1 MATSFVVIST
11 DLRRA
16 TVKFP
21 SGGYMIDVLEEACTK
36 LKLNAEAYQLKHANK
51 VINLADRISMMRLPQ
66 GAKLEL
72 VLKSKTPTAVTV
84 ALRLPP
90 SEAGLGLPNN
100 RVTAKV
106 RNDTPLWKLL
116 RHLEEEADGA
126 KQAGLNIT
134 ARGVPRTSHTGAA
147 VAAGSAVGSGSG
159 QLYWESPV
167 LKFAGR
173 ELSSLGDFRKTL
185 SQVGIDT
192 GSQQILLE
200 FRISDMTLQEAMEA
214 VQTQLEAVD
223 ADADADAAAAT
234 LAAPSPSAAA
244 PAATAVTTA
253 AEPTSTID
261 TEPSQPSAPAAVSAA
276 PESAQTAAEPM
287 ITDTTSPAPNTAV
300 TTTASEPAPKPATR
314 ATSELEPVQVWSP
327 PKADAGMPAA
337 ASLRWNKEH
346 ESVFA
351 PSIAQMKAHQRQ
363 LEEAGRN
370 KRLKSDDEIEEEK
383 REREAKAAA
392 VSRVDVRIRFPDGY
406 TVLWSFANG
415 ATGATLHAA
424 VRNVLAPGV
433 QGLAFRLAPPMSR
446 VSIEDSADSN
456 KHDLVRHYGMRGGMV
471 VNFLRGANVPA
482 PPAGQAYVKPS
493 VAALA
498 QDIVIPQAVADED
511 DDEDDLKERAAA
523 AARAANDAKKAN
535 KTEAINKMSKFLRLA
550 KK

>member
-36 LKLNAEAYQLKHANK
+36 LKLNAESYQLKHANK
-51 VINLADRISMMRLPQ
+51 PINLADRISMMRLPQ

-90 SEAGLGLPNN
+90 SEAGLGLPSN
-100 RVTAKV
+100 RVMAKV

-116 RHLEEEADGA
+116 RHLEEEDGA
-126 KQAGLNIT
+126 KQKGLNIT
-134 ARGVPRTSHTGAA
+134 ARGVPRTSHTGTAA
-147 VAAGSAVGSGSG
+147 AADSTVGSGSG
-159 QLYWESPV
+159 QLYWETPL

-173 ELSSLGDFRKTL
+173 ELSSLSDFRKTL

-192 GSQQILLE
+192 GSHQILLE
-200 FRISDMTLQEAMEA
+200 FRVSDMTLQEAMEA
-214 VQTQLEAVD
+214 VQTQLEA
-223 ADADADAAAAT
+223 ADANAAS
-234 LAAPSPSAAA
+234 APSTKTEPAAVAPTPAPAPVQAEQSSTSDTKSPQAAA
-244 PAATAVTTA
+244 PETAHTAPEPMDVDTVPSTAPPTSTSTTTTTTTA
-253 AEPTSTID
+253 ASK
-261 TEPSQPSAPAAVSAA
+261 
-276 PESAQTAAEPM
+276 
-287 ITDTTSPAPNTAV
+287 TTSD
-300 TTTASEPAPKPATR
+300 
-314 ATSELEPVQVWSP
+314 LHPVQVWSP
-327 PKADAGMPAA
+327 PKAGAGMPAA
-337 ASLRWNKEH
+337 ASLRWTKEP
-346 ESVFA
+346 ESAFA
-351 PSIAQMKAHQRQ
+351 PSIAQMKAHQKQ

-370 KRLKSDDEIEEEK
+370 KRLKSDEEIEEEK

-415 ATGATLHAA
+415 ATGATLHNA

-433 QGLAFRLAPPMSR
+433 QDQAFRLAPPMSR
-446 VSIEDSADSN
+446 ESIQDSADSN

-471 VNFLRGANVPA
+471 VHFLRGADVPA
-482 PPAGQAYVKPS
+482 PPAGQAYVKAA

-498 QDIVIPQAVADED
+498 QDIVIPQTAAD
-511 DDEDDLKERAAA
+511 DDDDDDDAKERAAA
-523 AARAANDAKKAN
+523 ASRAAGDAKKAN

>member
-16 TVKFP
+16 TVKLP

-36 LKLNAEAYQLKHANK
+36 LKLNAEAYQLKYANK
-51 VINLADRISMMRLPQ
+51 PISLADRISMMRLPQ

-84 ALRLPP
+84 GLRLPS
-90 SEAGLGLPNN
+90 SEAALAIPSN

-116 RHLEEEADGA
+116 RHLEEADGA
-126 KQAGLNIT
+126 KQKGLNIT
-134 ARGVPRTSHTGAA
+134 ARGVPRTSHTGPATAA
-147 VAAGSAVGSGSG
+147 DSAVGSGSG
-159 QLYWESPV
+159 QLYWETPV

-173 ELSSLGDFRKTL
+173 ELASLSDFRKTL
-185 SQVGIDT
+185 SQVGIDA
-192 GSQQILLE
+192 GSHQILLD
-200 FRISDMTLQEAMEA
+200 FRVSEMTLQEAMEA

-223 ADADADAAAAT
+223 AGAA
-234 LAAPSPSAAA
+234 LAAPSTRAETTA
-244 PAATAVTTA
+244 AATAA
-253 AEPTSTID
+253 AVAAA
-261 TEPSQPSAPAAVSAA
+261 TEPASASNIEPPQATAA
-276 PESAQTAAEPM
+276 PEPAPPAAEPM
-287 ITDTTSPAPNTAV
+287 DVDTTFRSVPTTTMATSMTS
-300 TTTASEPAPKPATR
+300 TTTAPAAKPA
-314 ATSELEPVQVWSP
+314 SDLHPVQVWSP
-327 PKADAGMPAA
+327 PKAGAGMPAA
-337 ASLRWNKEH
+337 ASLRWTKEP

-351 PSIAQMKAHQRQ
+351 PSIAQMKAHQKQ

-370 KRLKSDDEIEEEK
+370 KRLKSDEEIEEEK

-433 QGLAFRLAPPMSR
+433 QDHAFRLAPPMSR
-446 VSIEDSADSN
+446 ESIQDSADSN
-456 KHDLVRHYGMRGGMV
+456 KHDLVRHYSMRGGMV
-471 VNFLRGANVPA
+471 VNFLRGADVPA
-482 PPAGQAYVKPS
+482 PPAGQAYVKPA

-498 QDIVIPQAVADED
+498 QDIVIPQAAAD
-511 DDEDDLKERAAA
+511 DDDDDDAKERAAA
-523 AARAANDAKKAN
+523 ASRAANDAKKAN
-535 KTEAINKMSKFLRLA
+535 KTEAVNKMSKFLRLA